1 MHLAHITRTRRYCVE
16 FFKKTSAGFIRYARM
31 IAAFFSRNVRS
42 SRVAMFVPSNI
53 RESAAS
59 VTAEVKVRSSERVW
73 SEGLNSIDVSS
84 MFSFCFGIFPMPILC
99 FAATTVIA
107 WLKTRVMST
116 LFCWLWRG
124 EYQRLRTEQEK
135 KEQDVEMFFNG
146 VKPTS
151 ERKSTR

>member
-1 MHLAHITRTRRYCVE
+1 
-16 FFKKTSAGFIRYARM
+16 
-31 IAAFFSRNVRS
+31 
-42 SRVAMFVPSNI
+42 
-53 RESAAS
+53 
-59 VTAEVKVRSSERVW
+59 
-73 SEGLNSIDVSS
+73 
-84 MFSFCFGIFPMPILC
+84 MPILC